1 MESRHKRI
9 IQKTYRK
16 THIQNMKKL
25 LLIVLTVMVLIL
37 PCLGCNKDDKSTIIP
52 TDATWP
58 PFEYVDTSTGEIVG
72 FDIDLFNEISKRVG
86 ITPKYV
92 NVTWDPLLAGIAQG
106 TYKISISAIT
116 IKESRFDRMDFSIP
130 YYTSG
135 QVLVV
140 RSDDK
145 TIQSLSD
152 CVGKTVGC
160 ESGTTA
166 DDMINAESDIKC
178 AAYDDLGVGFTALIN
193 KQLDAVLCDEP
204 MALAYIK
211 KGYELK
217 TVGEIMTS
225 EDYGIVYTKGYDPE
239 LQRRID
245 EAISDIAEDGTYQK
259 LLDKW
264 GLK

>member
-1 MESRHKRI
+1 MKR
-9 IQKTYRK
+9 
-16 THIQNMKKL
+16 
-25 LLIVLTVMVLIL
+25 LIL
-37 PCLGCNKDDKSTIIP
+37 TLITVLAIASMGIGCSKEDGTIIIP

-58 PFEYVDTSTGEIVG
+58 PFEFVDTSTGDIVG

-86 ITPKYV
+86 IKPKYV

-116 IKESRFDRMDFSIP
+116 IKESRFDRMDFSVP

-140 RSDDK
+140 NKDE
-145 TIQSLSD
+145 TAIQKLSD
-152 CVGKTVGC
+152 CTGKTVGC

-166 DDMINAESDIKC
+166 DDMINAEKEVKC
-178 AAYDDLGVGFTALIN
+178 AAYDDLGVGITALIN
-193 KQLDAVLCDEP
+193 RQIDAVLCDEP
-204 MALAYIK
+204 LALAYIN

-217 TVGEIMTS
+217 TVGELMTNES
-225 EDYGIVYTKGYDPE
+225 YGIAYTKGYDPD
-239 LQRRID
+239 LQRKIN
-245 EAISDIAEDGTYQK
+245 EAIMAIIEDGTYQN

-264 GLK
+264 GLE

>member
-1 MESRHKRI
+1 MKRLLL
-9 IQKTYRK
+9 T
-16 THIQNMKKL
+16 
-25 LLIVLTVMVLIL
+25 LLIVISVATMGA
-37 PCLGCNKDDKSTIIP
+37 GCTKDDGSIIVP

-58 PFEYVDTSTGEIVG
+58 PFEYVDTETGEIVG
-72 FDIDLFNEISKRVG
+72 FDIDLFNEIAKRVG
-86 ITPKYV
+86 IKPKYV

-140 RSDDK
+140 NK
-145 TIQSLSD
+145 GEKAIQSLSD
-152 CVGKTVGC
+152 CTGKTVGC

-166 DDMINAESDIKC
+166 DDMIKAEKGVKC

-193 KQLDAVLCDEP
+193 KQIDAVLCDEP
-204 MALAYIK
+204 LALAYIN
-211 KGYELK
+211 KGYDLK
-217 TVGEIMTS
+217 TVGEIMTN
-225 EDYGIVYTKGYDPE
+225 EDYGIAYTKGYDPD
-239 LQRRID
+239 LQQRID
-245 EAISDIAEDGTYQK
+245 DAIMDIAEDGTYQK
-259 LLDKW
+259 LLEKW

>member
-1 MESRHKRI
+1 M
-9 IQKTYRK
+9 T
-16 THIQNMKKL
+16 L
-25 LLIVLTVMVLIL
+25 VLVMSMS
-37 PCLGCNKDDKSTIIP
+37 CTKDDSTFIIP

-58 PFEYVDTSTGEIVG
+58 PFEYIDTATGEIVG

-86 ITPKYV
+86 INSKYV

-116 IKESRFDRMDFSIP
+116 IKESRFDRMDFSEP

-140 RSDDK
+140 RSDEK
-145 TIQSLSD
+145 AIQSLSD
-152 CVGKTVGC
+152 CTGKTVGC

-166 DDMINAESDIKC
+166 DDMINAEGGIKC

-193 KQLDAVLCDEP
+193 RQIDAVLCDEP
-204 MALAYIK
+204 LALAYIN

-217 TVGEIMTS
+217 TVGEIMTNES
-225 EDYGIVYTKGYDPE
+225 YGIAYTKGYDPD
-239 LQRRID
+239 LQQRID
-245 EAISDIAEDGTYQK
+245 DAIIQMKKDGTLNK
-259 LLDKW
+259 LLEKW
-264 GLK
+264 GL